1 MHPSR
6 NFIYAA
12 HLMPLEGCGLCSFLL
27 ISNSLRDLSQAAR
40 HAVDG
45 GSQTLSNTVDGS
57 GDVGVQLLAKA
68 GEAMASTSSALT
80 AAPSI
85 KPPLICRFSL
95 VLANSLTALA
105 AAATSEPANTNA
117 LGPCSTLSS
126 SVGSSGLSQ
135 GDAHNGVLVHLHG
148 CAGLANSATQSLDF
162 LHGQT
167 AGVDNPDSTGTLE
180 IFLDRGEHRLILC
193 VRHVL
198 HLLLPQTRVPPHAGG
213 VALEK
218 KNDPCRPQT
227 QGSLV

>member
-1 MHPSR
+1 M
-6 NFIYAA
+6 
-12 HLMPLEGCGLCSFLL
+12 
-27 ISNSLRDLSQAAR
+27 
-40 HAVDG
+40 
-45 GSQTLSNTVDGS
+45 
-57 GDVGVQLLAKA
+57 GVQLLARRQRSDGLHLFCA
-68 GEAMASTSSALT
+68 DG
-80 AAPSI
+80 
-85 KPPLICRFSL
+85 
-95 VLANSLTALA
+95 
-105 AAATSEPANTNA
+105 
-117 LGPCSTLSS
+117 STLHQATLDLQVLVGLSEFLDGLS
-126 SVGSSGLSQ
+126 GSSHVGAGKHECAGAMQHVVERRQLGLSQ

-227 QGSLV
+227 QGSLKCDT